1 MNEYELLLDMMLL
14 IVLAKLLGELFD
26 RISLPKVMGELIA
39 GLILGPSFLGVIDPR
54 GGIEILAIVGVI
66 FFMMSA
72 GLEIDLNRFV
82 RHFREGLV
90 VALSRVAIPLSFGLL
105 MDYMHGLDSI
115 QAFAIGTCLSIT
127 AIGLSVRVLM
137 DLRILRSRVGLV
149 TVNAAVVDDVIGL
162 ILMSLA
168 FSLAIG
174 ERSFSHA
181 VIPLLLSSLTFI
193 ILTFFLGIAITKR
206 KRLRLRLAKYLGM
219 GIKSSS
225 LRLAIAIALAFL
237 LSLSAKLASLHEI
250 VGAFIAGMI
259 LRNILSEEAE
269 KEIYDFTF
277 AFFALLFFTYVGV
290 NTDIKSIIMISEIAI
305 SIVLFAFIGKLLGG
319 LIGAVI
325 SRLSIREAI
334 VVGIAMNGRGAV
346 ELAIATAFY
355 SMNIFTVEI
364 FSALVLM
371 ATVTSIT
378 TPILLKIAVKA
389 LILGR

>member
-1 MNEYELLLDMMLL
+1 MDEYELLLNILLL

-26 RISLPKVMGELIA
+26 RISLPRVMGELIA
-39 GLILGPSFLGVIDPR
+39 GLILGPSFLGIIDPH
-54 GGIEILAIVGVI
+54 GGIEILAIIGVV

-90 VALSRVAIPLSFGLL
+90 VALSGVIIPLSLGLL
-105 MDYMHGLDSI
+105 IGYIHGLDSI

-137 DLRILRSRVGLV
+137 DLRMLRSRLGLT

-162 ILMSLA
+162 VLMSLA

-181 VIPLLLSSLTFI
+181 IILLLLSSLTFI
-193 ILTFFLGIAITKR
+193 AIAFLLGITITRKR
-206 KRLRLRLAKYLGM
+206 RLRLRLAKYLGM

-237 LSLSAKLASLHEI
+237 LSFTARLASLHEI

-277 AFFALLFFTYVGV
+277 AFFALLFFTYVGIS
-290 NTDIKSIIMISEIAI
+290 TDIRSIMLISEIAI
-305 SIVLFAFIGKLLGG
+305 SIILFAFIGKLLGG
-319 LIGAVI
+319 LIGALI
-325 SRLSIREAI
+325 SRLSLREAVI
-334 VVGIAMNGRGAV
+334 VGIAMNGRGAV

-355 SMNIFTVEI
+355 SMNIFTTEI

-371 ATVTSIT
+371 ATITSIA
-378 TPILLKIAVKA
+378 TPLLLKIAVK
-389 LILGR
+389 ILVLER